1 MNGDAAKNGRVHA
14 HHDVVAQRGVALAAL
29 FTRAAERDAL
39 IQRDVIADFARFAD
53 DHAHGVVDEETAADF
68 RGGVNFHARHET
80 SELARDA
87 RQAFQAV
94 VPQPMLDDMAPT
106 SMQARIREPNDEFAL
121 RGRIETLNVVH
132 VFSDGFKNIH
142 DRFLRCW
149 EQIRLR
155 KRP

>member
-1 MNGDAAKNGRVHA
+1 MNGDAAKNGCIHA
-14 HHDVVAQRGVALAAL
+14 NHNVIAERGVALAAL

-53 DHAHGVVDEETAADF
+53 NHTHGVVDEETATDF
-68 RGGVNFHARHET
+68 RSRVNFHARHET

-94 VPQPMLDDMAPT
+94 VPQPMLNDVAPT

-149 EQIRLR
+149 ERIRLR